1 MQPSNDGHPYVEKI
15 REETQAYVRKL
26 IAENESLR
34 VMVAELEA
42 HNARLQRDLNTA
54 QTEITLHQKQ
64 EQLLHDRVHE
74 IRAESEQ
81 YLAQFAQLEQN
92 NANLANLYV
101 ASYQLHGTL
110 DRAAVLGAVQEI
122 VINLIGS
129 EQFGIYERQPGVNDF
144 QLIAS
149 VGMPEGVKLN
159 TKAGS
164 AGWVVENGET
174 YLGGG
179 DDDDEFDLVACI
191 PMKLDGR
198 VTGLIAIHRLLAHKS
213 GLEPLDHELFDLL
226 ATHAATA
233 LYCTSLQQLAGAER
247 LRA

>member
-1 MQPSNDGHPYVEKI
+1 MQQNNDSGSSYVEKV

-34 VMVAELEA
+34 LMMAELES
-42 HNARLQRDLNTA
+42 HNGRLQSEVTA
-54 QTEITLHQKQ
+54 AEREIALREQQQHRLSETL
-64 EQLLHDRVHE
+64 HE
-74 IRAESEQ
+74 IRSQSEE
-81 YLAQFAQLEQN
+81 YVAQFARLEQH

-110 DRAAVLGAVQEI
+110 DRAAVLAAIEEI

-129 EQFGIYERQPGVNDF
+129 EEFGVYERQPGSEDF
-144 QLIAS
+144 RLITA
-149 VGMPEGVKLN
+149 VGTPEGMVLN
-159 TKAGS
+159 TLAGVGQR
-164 AGWVVENGET
+164 AAYHGET
-174 YLGGG
+174 YVGG
-179 DDDDEFDLVACI
+179 DDDSELVACV
-191 PMKLDGR
+191 PLKLDGR

-233 LYCTSLQQLAGAER
+233 LYCTSLLQRAGSER
-247 LRA
+247 PTP

>member
-34 VMVAELEA
+34 VVVAELEA

-64 EQLLHDRVHE
+64 EQLLHERVTE
-74 IRAESEQ
+74 IRGESEQ
-81 YLAQFAQLEQN
+81 YLAQFAQLEQH

-110 DRAAVLGAVQEI
+110 DRQAVLGAVQEI

-129 EQFGIYERQPGVNDF
+129 EQFGIYERQSGGSDF

-149 VGMPEGVKLN
+149 VGMPDGVQLN

-164 AGWVVENGET
+164 AAWVVEQGET
-174 YLGGG
+174 YLGSG
-179 DDDDEFDLVACI
+179 DDEGFDLVACV
-191 PMKLDGR
+191 PLKLDGR

-233 LYCTSLQQLAGAER
+233 LYCTSLQQLAGTEGLLA
-247 LRA
+247 

>member
-1 MQPSNDGHPYVEKI
+1 MDRPMQPSNDGHPYVEKI

-34 VMVAELEA
+34 VVVAELES

-54 QTEITLHQKQ
+54 QAEINLHQKQ
-64 EQLLHDRVHE
+64 EQLLHDRFQE

-81 YLAQFAQLEQN
+81 YLAQFAQLEQH

-110 DRAAVLGAVQEI
+110 DRNAVLAAVQEI

-129 EQFGIYERQPGVNDF
+129 EQFGIYERQPGASDF
-144 QLIAS
+144 ELI
-149 VGMPEGVKLN
+149 GVQLN
-159 TKAGS
+159 TEAGS
-164 AGWVVENGET
+164 TGWVVETGQT
-174 YLGGG
+174 YLGSG
-179 DDDDEFDLVACI
+179 DDDGFDLVACV
-191 PMKLDGR
+191 PLKLDGG
-198 VTGLIAIHRLLAHKS
+198 VTGLIAIHRLLAHKT

-233 LYCTSLQQLAGAER
+233 LYCTSLQQLAGVEGR
-247 LRA
+247 RV